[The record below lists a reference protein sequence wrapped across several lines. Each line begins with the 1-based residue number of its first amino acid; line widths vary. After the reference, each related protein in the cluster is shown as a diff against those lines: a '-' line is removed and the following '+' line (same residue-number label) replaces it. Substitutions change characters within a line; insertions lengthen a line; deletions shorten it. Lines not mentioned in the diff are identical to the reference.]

1 MGYFWLRVDL
11 EDIEKFDFKLCDKIR
26 MSPKSHIDNLEKA
39 VGDVFKAY
47 NPNSD
52 LDDVEW

>member
-1 MGYFWLRVDL
+1 MRVDL